1 MTVSSIFSSNLN
13 PERGKRVSH
22 ILGRLHVNGGQA
34 PRACALD
41 VLGEIVEE
49 HNAWSRYAD
58 RLHHMIIGRRIRF
71 PKPDRGRQKDFAEMA
86 EHAGIDY
93 REMLD
98 MGAIGVEERIKRHA
112 PGGALEQRLD
122 AGHFAREDRVP
133 PLKELGIGDANAHR
147 RPEAL
152 KEFGVTDLALLVA
165 PIDFVTRKSPGQL
178 RYLAACVTGPASQGL
193 VEIDIEHHAA
203 EIEQQRVG

>member
-49 HNAWSRYAD
+49 DNAWSRCAD
-58 RLHHMIIGRRIRF
+58 RLHHMIIGRSVGF
-71 PKPDRGRQKDFAEMA
+71 PKPDRGRQKDFAEMP
-86 EHAGIDY
+86 EHAGISY

-98 MGAIGVEERIKRHA
+98 MGAIGVGEGVQRHA
-112 PGGALEQRLD
+112 PGGALKQPFE
-122 AGHFAREDRVP
+122 
-133 PLKELGIGDANAHR
+133 
-147 RPEAL
+147 
-152 KEFGVTDLALLVA
+152 
-165 PIDFVTRKSPGQL
+165 
-178 RYLAACVTGPASQGL
+178 
-193 VEIDIEHHAA
+193 
-203 EIEQQRVG
+203 